1 MKIFLVG
8 MMGSGKTYWSKII
21 SKKLKIP
28 FYDLDS
34 LIEILEEQT
43 INEIFE
49 NSGEEYF
56 RKIETK
62 ILKWFV
68 QKKTFVLATGGGTP
82 CFNNNISWMNKTGLT
97 VWLNDSVENIFER
110 LKSEKENRPA
120 IKNLSDIEIEKFIHQ
135 KLMERNEYYSQS
147 KIQLEENDINEKNM
161 LLQIKKNKV

>member
-8 MMGSGKTYWSKII
+8 MMGSGKTYWSKVI

-120 IKNLSDIEIEKFIHQ
+120 IKNLSDIEIEKFIYQ
-135 KLMERNEYYSQS
+135 KLVERNEYYSQS
-147 KIQLEENDINEKNM
+147 KIQLEENGINEKNM

>member
-120 IKNLSDIEIEKFIHQ
+120 IKNLSDIEIEKFIYQ
-135 KLMERNEYYSQS
+135 KLVERNEYYSQS
-147 KIQLEENDINEKNM
+147 KIQLEENGINEKNM